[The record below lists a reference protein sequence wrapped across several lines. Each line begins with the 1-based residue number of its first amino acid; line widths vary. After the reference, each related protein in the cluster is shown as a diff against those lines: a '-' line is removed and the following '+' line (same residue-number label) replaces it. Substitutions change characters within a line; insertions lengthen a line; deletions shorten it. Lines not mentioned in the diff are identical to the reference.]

1 MKKENFDRLM
11 ESARQALEHAEGK
24 RELWTTVVIETAPI
38 SVGQNQLH
46 QLDKSGL
53 FKMMIRRKS
62 V

>member
-1 MKKENFDRLM
+1 MLPLIP
-11 ESARQALEHAEGK
+11 LEHAEGK

-46 QLDKSGL
+46 QVDKARL